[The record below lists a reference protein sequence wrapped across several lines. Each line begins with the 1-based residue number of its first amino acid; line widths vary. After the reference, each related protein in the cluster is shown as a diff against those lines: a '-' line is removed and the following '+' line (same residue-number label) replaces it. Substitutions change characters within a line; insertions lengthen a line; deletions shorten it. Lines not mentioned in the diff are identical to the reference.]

1 MHIAH
6 FIQRYPPAL
15 GGSEAY
21 FSRLGD
27 YLAARGDEVTVW
39 TTDAIQLEEF
49 WRRPANPEQRM
60 GSTLEASF
68 QASGRAPQVVRR
80 YPLLRFPGRRYLLK
94 ALSLLPVPQWQC
106 LTLPCNPIA
115 PQMWRDADRYD
126 GPLDA
131 VHATAFPYAFP
142 ILCGLRLARRR
153 KVPFLLTP
161 FLHLGDPRTR
171 RQYTSRPLR
180 WLLRQADRIFVQTR
194 LERDAVLGLGV
205 PEDQVVLQGLGVDP
219 SECTGGDREG
229 ARSRW
234 GVGAGE
240 VVIGHLANNSVEK
253 GTVDL
258 LRAAERG
265 WAAGAEFRVVLAG
278 PEMPNFRDFW
288 QRYPAKHRVIRLGV
302 LTESER
308 RGFFAGIDAFALPSR
323 SDSFG
328 LVLLEAWANGK
339 PNLVYRAGG
348 PGELVRDGI
357 DGLHAVRG
365 DIEQLAAQL
374 TRLAREDHLR
384 SHLGSSGRARIE
396 QEFQWQDKLELVRR
410 TIAQYRAEP
419 ERKCDSGKPRK
430 PWPTQ
435 TFHTATGT
443 PSSR

>member
-1 MHIAH
+1 MHVAH

-21 FSRLGD
+21 FARLGD
-27 YLAARGDEVTVW
+27 YLASCGDEVTVW
-39 TTDAIQLEEF
+39 TTDAIRLEEF
-49 WRRPANPEQRM
+49 WRRPVNPEIRP
-60 GSTLEASF
+60 GSTLEANFHTSW
-68 QASGRAPQVVRR
+68 APLVVRR

-94 ALSLLPVPQWQC
+94 ALSFLPVPRWQC

-115 PQMWRDADRYD
+115 PRMWRDADRYD

-131 VHATAFPYAFP
+131 VHAAAFPYAFP

-161 FLHLGDPRTR
+161 FLHLGDSRTR

-180 WLLRQADRIFVQTR
+180 WLLRQADRVFVQTR
-194 LERDAVLGLGV
+194 LERDAVLGPGV
-205 PEDQVVLQGLGVDP
+205 PEERVILQGLGVDP
-219 SECTGGDREG
+219 AECTGGDREG

-234 GVGAGE
+234 GVRPGE
-240 VVIGHLANNSVEK
+240 VLVGHLANNSVEK

-258 LRAAERG
+258 LQAAERA

-278 PEMPNFRDFW
+278 PEMPNFPEFW
-288 QRYPAKHRVIRLGV
+288 PRYPAKQRVIRLGV

-308 RGFFAGIDAFALPSR
+308 RDFFAAIDVFMLPSR

-328 LVLLEAWANGK
+328 LVLLESWANEK

-348 PGELVRDGI
+348 PGEIVRDGI
-357 DGLHAVRG
+357 DGLHAACG
-365 DIEQLAAQL
+365 DIDQLAAQL
-374 TRLAREDHLR
+374 TRLAADDRLR
-384 SHLGSSGRARIE
+384 SRLGSSGRARIE
-396 QEFQWQDKLELVRR
+396 KEFQWHDKLEIVRN
-410 TIAQYRAEP
+410 TIGQYRAEP
-419 ERKCDSGKPRK
+419 ERKCDSGNPRK
-430 PWPTQ
+430 PWPPQ
-435 TFHTATGT
+435 IFQTATGT